1 MKSMTGFGR
10 AERHVD
16 GIDIT
21 AEVRSYNN
29 RFLDA
34 GVSVPQG
41 LAALEPALRALIAG
55 RMTRGRV
62 ELQIRVTGAA
72 ARPRVSAA
80 RAAAAA
86 DLLRG
91 IARAAG
97 LSGELTVRDLLA
109 ADRQLGLGVIEAEPS
124 EDHAGAAVRAG
135 ALEAAEQALQ
145 RLDAEREREGA
156 ELAADLSACL
166 QRVEAETGRLS
177 SLAAAWQERLESDVK
192 ARIDRLL
199 ASEAAADRVVPA
211 VALLLA
217 RSDVNE
223 ELQRLRAH
231 LNGMRDGMA
240 GVEGPHGKKLE
251 FYCQEVLREANT
263 IVAKAA
269 SAEVDGHVLAVK
281 ENVERMREQLRNVE

>member
-166 QRVEAETGRLS
+166 QRVEAEAGRLS
-177 SLAAAWQERLESDVK
+177 ILAAAWQERLESDVK

>member
-16 GIDIT
+16 GVDVT
-21 AEVRSYNN
+21 AEARSYNN

-34 GVSVPQG
+34 SVSVPQG
-41 LAALEPALRALIAG
+41 LADVEPALRAMIAG
-55 RMTRGRV
+55 RMSRGRV
-62 ELQIRVTGAA
+62 ELQMRVAGAA

-80 RAAAAA
+80 AAAAAA
-86 DLLRG
+86 DLVRG

-97 LSGELTVRDLLA
+97 LSEDITVRDLLA
-109 ADRQLGLGVIEAEPS
+109 IDRQLGLGVVEAERN
-124 EDHAGAAVRAG
+124 EDQAGGVRAG
-135 ALEAAEQALQ
+135 ALQAAEHAL
-145 RLDAEREREGA
+145 RHLDAEREREGA
-156 ELAADLSACL
+156 ELAADLSLCL
-166 QRVEAETGRLS
+166 QRVEAEACRLS
-177 SLAAAWQERLESDVK
+177 GLAAAWQERLERDVK
-192 ARIDRLL
+192 ARMDRLL
-199 ASEAAADRVVPA
+199 ASADAADRVVPA
-211 VALLLA
+211 VAVLLA

-231 LNGMRDGMA
+231 LSGMRDGMA

-269 SAEVDGHVLAVK
+269 SAEVDGHVLAIK